1 AELLIL
7 QGRANRAMSRQSAA
21 TKVFLKCL
29 VQCLALTVVLAGV
42 RARAQGAQAREP
54 AENFPFAKG
63 VIIESVTCAAQ
74 PEQTY
79 ALFLPS
85 TYTPAR
91 RWPIVYAFDPAARGR
106 LPVKLLQDVAER
118 YGYIVVGSNNSRN
131 GPSRPQQ
138 DAATA
143 IWDDT
148 HRRFAIDN
156 RRVYVTGFSGGAR
169 FATFLALG
177 CGCVTGVIAHGA
189 GFPVSATPTGEED
202 FSYFSAIGDLD
213 FNYPELVQ
221 LAARLDKLGVTN
233 RLRRFHGP
241 HQWAPAEV
249 WVEAIEWMELLAMKG
264 GTRTGDE
271 EFIARQVS
279 AALEKTRALEDAGEL
294 YAASYEY
301 RKLVQAFQGL
311 ADVSLFARKAA
322 ELEATEAVRAAR
334 KREQEEISRQ
344 EKLTADFFAHLVAL
358 KTEPAARPT
367 TLSLLESKLRELRDE
382 VNSAEEPEQAIVPRR
397 TLRKVFALAYE
408 SGQMSLRR
416 NNPALAAAYF
426 EVATIVFSQ
435 GPMAFFQLARARAQA
450 GDQSGALA
458 ALKQA
463 VEKGFKNA
471 ALLRESE
478 EFAALRDGEDFRALL
493 RSLAPPPSQ

>member
-1 AELLIL
+1 
-7 QGRANRAMSRQSAA
+7 MSRQSAA
-21 TKVFLKCL
+21 TKVFLVCL
-29 VQCLALTVVLAGV
+29 VQCLVLTAAVAGAA
-42 RARAQGAQAREP
+42 ARAQGAQTTEP

-63 VIIESVTCAAQ
+63 VVIESVTCAAQ

-85 TYTPAR
+85 AYTSAR

-106 LPVKLLQDVAER
+106 LPVKLLQEVAEQ

-131 GPSRPQQ
+131 GPSQPQQ

-189 GFPVSATPTGEED
+189 GFPVSATPTGEEK
-202 FSYFSAIGDLD
+202 FSYFAAIGDLD

-221 LAARLDKLGVTN
+221 LASQLDKLGVTN

-241 HQWAPAEV
+241 HRWAPAQV
-249 WVEAIEWMELLAMKG
+249 WAEAIEWMELLAMKE
-264 GTRTGDE
+264 GTRPRDE
-271 EFIARQVS
+271 AFIARQVA
-279 AALEKTRALEDAGEL
+279 AALEKAQALEDAGDL
-294 YAASYEY
+294 YAAAYDY
-301 RKLVQAFQGL
+301 RKRAQEFQGL
-311 ADVSLFARKAA
+311 ADTSPFARKAPV
-322 ELEATEAVRAAR
+322 LEATEAVRGAR
-334 KREQEEISRQ
+334 KREQEEIGQQ
-344 EKLTADFFAHLVAL
+344 EKLTAEFFAHLVSL

-367 TLSLLESKLRELRDE
+367 TLLLLEGKVQALKDE
-382 VNSAEEPEQAIVPRR
+382 VNSAEAPEQVIVPRR

-416 NNPALAAAYF
+416 NNPSLAAAYF
-426 EVATIVFSQ
+426 ELATIVFSQ
-435 GPMAFFQLARARAQA
+435 APMPFFQLARARAQA

-463 VEKGFKNA
+463 VEKGFNNA

-478 EFAALRDGEDFRALL
+478 EFAALREGEDFRAILQ
-493 RSLAPPPSQ
+493 SLTPPPQQ